1 MRAQTWITAPDEI
14 PAKIPSSDASRRVM
28 TIESRFETSSFRSR
42 RDTSRIGG
50 TKPSSRL
57 RSPLTGSPWSGSQAT
72 ISISGRCSF
81 SRRDDPMRVPPV
93 PRPATKTSISGQ
105 SRTISSAV
113 PS

>member
-1 MRAQTWITAPDEI
+1 
-14 PAKIPSSDASRRVM
+14 M

-42 RDTSRIGG
+42 RDSSRIGG

-57 RSPLTGSPWSGSQAT
+57 RRPLTGSPWSGSQAT
-72 ISISGRCSF
+72 ISMSGRCSL
-81 SRRDDPMRVPPV
+81 SRREEPISVPPV
-93 PRPATKTSISGQ
+93 PSPATKTSISGQ

>member
-1 MRAQTWITAPDEI
+1 
-14 PAKIPSSDASRRVM
+14 M
-28 TIESRFETSSFRSR
+28 TIESRFDTSSFRSS
-42 RDTSRIGG
+42 RDRSRIGG

-57 RSPLTGSPWSGSQAT
+57 RRPLTGSPWRGSQAT
-72 ISISGRCSF
+72 TWISGRCSF
-81 SRRDDPMRVPPV
+81 SRCDDPIRVPPV